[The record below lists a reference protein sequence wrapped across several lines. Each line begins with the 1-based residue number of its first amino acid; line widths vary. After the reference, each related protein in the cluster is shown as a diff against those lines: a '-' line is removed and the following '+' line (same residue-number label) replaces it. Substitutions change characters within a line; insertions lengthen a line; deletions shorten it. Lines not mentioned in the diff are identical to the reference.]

1 MKDLNSLYDFSF
13 EQLQQQI
20 SVWKQPAYRAQ
31 QIWSWLYEHNIS
43 HIEAMNNLP
52 KPLRERLADC
62 FSLSRLTPVMEL
74 RSKDESTRKI
84 LFELSDKTTIEAVH
98 MTYGGKNNRAGRNTL
113 CISSQAGCA
122 LGCTFCAT
130 GQGGFQRNLTS
141 GEIVEQV
148 LFYARALK
156 TQGARVTNIVFMGM
170 GEPFANYD
178 NVMEA
183 VQKLTDPKG
192 VGLGARRL
200 TISTVGLVP
209 GIERFTAANTQVNL
223 AISLHAATDE
233 LRSQSM
239 PVNQRYPIRALLKAC
254 RQYTKK
260 TRRRISFEWAMI
272 DHVND
277 TIEQATILAEQIHD
291 MLCHVNLI
299 PLNPTQGFA
308 GKASDPTRMAAFCAV
323 LDRYGI
329 PNSIRSR
336 KGVDINAACGQLSRQ
351 NDLSIQPSLNTE
363 ST

>member
-1 MKDLNSLYDFSF
+1 MKNLDSLYDLSF
-13 EQLQQQI
+13 GQLQQQI
-20 SVWKQPAYRAQ
+20 SAWAQPAYRAG
-31 QIWSWLYEHNIS
+31 QIWSWLYEHNIG
-43 HIEAMNNLP
+43 HIAAMSNLP
-52 KPLRERLADC
+52 KPLRQLLADN
-62 FSLSRLTPVMEL
+62 FSLSQLTPVLDL
-74 RSKDESTRKI
+74 RSKDKSTRKI
-84 LFELSDKTTIEAVH
+84 LFKLSDKVTIEAVH
-98 MTYGGKNNRAGRNTL
+98 MAYRGKQNRIQRNTL

-148 LFYARALK
+148 LYYMRELK
-156 TQGARVTNIVFMGM
+156 TQGERVTNIVFMGM

-178 NVMEA
+178 HVMEA

-192 VGLGARRL
+192 IGFGARRL

-260 TRRRISFEWAMI
+260 THRRISFEWAMI

-277 TIEQATILAEQIHD
+277 SIEQATILAEQIHT

-336 KGVDINAACGQLSRQ
+336 KGVDINAACGQLSQ
-351 NDLSIQPSLNTE
+351 QVGMAMQP
-363 ST
+363 